1 MGSSAGYPENRARPL
16 AVRVMLTE
24 AEKKKIVRA
33 AKKAGLPLSG
43 YLREAALE
51 KARHAAR

>member
-1 MGSSAGYPENRARPL
+1 MPKSPRKPPNRVRPL

-24 AEKKKIVRA
+24 AEKKALMRA
-33 AKKAGLPLSG
+33 AKKAHEPLSG

-51 KARHAAR
+51 KARGVV